1 MDELENEKRAG
12 KFTVSPGKDIYGELT
27 FSGGR
32 TSLYLRDEANFTTHG
47 IANDYIKGCLHDL
60 TKVSLL
66 RCITTSGTGS
76 ARQGDESYHFATVFP
91 HFIVYGNDHLAP
103 DDKTIVEVHF
113 AIDDASTLFYDFDA
127 FGSVINARPFIDT
140 IARANALPR
149 TIETGPNPAILYF
162 TGKTQIFSTATVLGR
177 ISASHHPSH
186 TLGGPGGVRLTNT
199 ILVKIAFDEPMLFE
213 DSIRHTLTL
222 LRFLELLLGRPQN
235 IPKMRVRIKSDQERP
250 VFLNVYW
257 SMRPKREPSREEEK
271 PHPADVL
278 LDTIRKPEE
287 FSRVLANWLKRQQA
301 WRNARAQFAS
311 SFAQQNRYDADRLVA
326 CANMFD
332 ILPDSAV
339 QPHVPLTIAQENA
352 RDASR
357 EMFLA
362 LPPSPE
368 RNSVLGALGRMGRS
382 SLRHKIRH
390 RAELIAAVA
399 ASRFPDLETVI
410 DEAVTCRNYFVHG
423 SDPSF
428 DYGENFDAVNFF
440 TDTLEFIFAA
450 SDLIEAGWDLKAWI
464 EIPTSMSH
472 PFARFR
478 VGYAESLRK
487 LKALLPP
494 QASPTIAAG

>member
-12 KFTVSPGKDIYGELT
+12 KFAVSPGKDIYGELT
-27 FSGGR
+27 FSGAS
-32 TSLYLRDEANFTTHG
+32 TSLYLRDEANFSTHG

-91 HFIVYGNDHLAP
+91 HFIIYGNDHLAP
-103 DDKTIVEVHF
+103 DDKAIVEVHF

-162 TGKTQIFSTATVLGR
+162 TGKTQIFSTDTALGKV
-177 ISASHHPSH
+177 SASHHPSH
-186 TLGGPGGVRLTNT
+186 NLGGPRGVRLTNT

-213 DSIRHTLTL
+213 ASIRRTLTL
-222 LRFLELLLGRPQN
+222 LRFLELLVGRPQN
-235 IPKMRVRIKSDQERP
+235 IMKMRVRIKSDQERP

-257 SMRPKREPSREEEK
+257 SMRPTREPSREEEK

-287 FSRVLANWLKRQQA
+287 FSRVLANWLERHHA
-301 WRNARAQFAS
+301 WRSARAQFAG
-311 SFAQQNRYDADRLVA
+311 SFAKQNRYDADRLVA

-339 QPHVPLTIAQENA
+339 PPHVPLTIAQENA
-352 RDASR
+352 RVASR
-357 EMFLA
+357 EIFLA
-362 LPPSPE
+362 LPSSPE

-390 RAELIAAVA
+390 RAELIAGA
-399 ASRFPDLETVI
+399 AGSRFPDLETVI

-428 DYGENFDAVNFF
+428 DYGENVDSVNFF
-440 TDTLEFIFAA
+440 TDTLEFVFAA

-464 EIPTSMSH
+464 ELPTSISH

-487 LKALLPP
+487 LKALLSPRVP
-494 QASPTIAAG
+494 PTIAAG